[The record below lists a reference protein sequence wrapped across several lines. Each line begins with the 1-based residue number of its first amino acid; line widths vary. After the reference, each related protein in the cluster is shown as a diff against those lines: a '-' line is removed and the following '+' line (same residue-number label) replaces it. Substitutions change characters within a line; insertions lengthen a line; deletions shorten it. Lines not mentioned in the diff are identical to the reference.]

1 MREAFEERRPLRIG
15 LLTHSVNPRG
25 GVVHTIELAHAL
37 HDAGHDVT
45 VMAPATPGQ
54 RFFRPVRCAT
64 QLVPVGGTPHDM
76 VEMVGGRIE
85 AFTTHLS
92 ALVEAKPFDVLHTH
106 DPIGGNALA
115 NLQDEGLIDGFVRT
129 VHHLEVFASPQLMF
143 WQARGFRRARQVFC
157 VSRLWQD
164 ILGRQH
170 GVDASEVSNGVDSER
185 FGSVPQSADA
195 ALALRLGVRTGA
207 PVVLAVGGVE
217 QRKNTLR
224 LLEAFIVL
232 RERRPGAQLVIAG
245 GASLL
250 DHAQYTRAF
259 KALAEASGLSIG
271 RNQSVVL
278 TGPLEDADMPGLY
291 RLADVVAMPSL
302 NEGFG
307 LVVLEALASGV
318 PVVVSRIAPFTEY
331 LADADCEWA
340 DPEQSQSIA
349 DAIDRALNSR
359 DPTAIARSAARL
371 SARFSW
377 AASADRHAML
387 YRQGLSRAA
396 TPAMQSAKEIFM
408 PVMHFNVRWPDH
420 SETRCYSPSLVV
432 EDFLAVG
439 QSYPLPDFLQRSRDA
454 LGIASERVRVKYG
467 FACSQAMDQLAE
479 IEHIAIR
486 FDAQPDA
493 QVTVTAFD

>member
-1 MREAFEERRPLRIG
+1 MREAFDDRRPLRIG

-92 ALVEAKPFDVLHTH
+92 ALVEAQPFDVLHTH

-164 ILGRQH
+164 ILGHQH
-170 GVDASEVSNGVDSER
+170 GVDAFEVSNGVDGAR
-185 FGSVPQSADA
+185 FSAITRIDDA
-195 ALALRLGVRTGA
+195 ALARRLGVRTGA

-217 QRKNTLR
+217 ERKNTLR
-224 LLEAFIVL
+224 LLEAFVL
-232 RERRPGAQLVIAG
+232 LRSRRPDAQLVIAG

-250 DHAQYTRAF
+250 HHARYTRDF
-259 KALAEASGLSIG
+259 KALAEASGLAIG
-271 RNQSVVL
+271 PHQPVVL
-278 TGPLEDADMPGLY
+278 TGPLDDVDMPGLY

-331 LADADCEWA
+331 LTDADCQWA
-340 DPEQSQSIA
+340 DPVQPASIA
-349 DAIDRALNSR
+349 EAIDRALNTF
-359 DPTAIARSAARL
+359 DTAAIARSAEGL
-371 SARFSW
+371 VARFSW

-387 YRQGLSRAA
+387 YRQGLAA
-396 TPAMQSAKEIFM
+396 ESTSA
-408 PVMHFNVRWPDH
+408 VQ
-420 SETRCYSPSLVV
+420 PSAGSAGS
-432 EDFLAVG
+432 LAT
-439 QSYPLPDFLQRSRDA
+439 
-454 LGIASERVRVKYG
+454 
-467 FACSQAMDQLAE
+467 C
-479 IEHIAIR
+479 
-486 FDAQPDA
+486 
-493 QVTVTAFD
+493 

>member
-1 MREAFEERRPLRIG
+1 MRKAFGNQGRLRIG

-54 RFFRPVRCAT
+54 RFFRSVRCAT
-64 QLVPVGGTPHDM
+64 QLVPLGGTPQDM

-85 AFTTHLS
+85 AFTSHLS
-92 ALVEAKPFDVLHTH
+92 ALVEATPFDVLHTH

-115 NLQDEGLIDGFVRT
+115 NLQDEGRIEGFVRT

-164 ILGRQH
+164 ILRRQH
-170 GVDASEVSNGVDSER
+170 GVDASEVSNGVDGER
-185 FGSVPQSADA
+185 FSAIAHIADA
-195 ALALRLGVRTGA
+195 ALARRLGVHTGG

-217 QRKNTLR
+217 ARKNTLR
-224 LLEAFIVL
+224 LLQAFVL
-232 RERRPGAQLVIAG
+232 LRARRPDAQLVIAG

-250 DHAQYTRAF
+250 DHAQYTEDM
-259 KALAEASGLSIG
+259 KALAEASGLAIG
-271 RNQSVVL
+271 RDQPIVL

-291 RLADVVAMPSL
+291 RLADVLATPSL

-331 LADADCEWA
+331 LTDADCHWA
-340 DPEQSQSIA
+340 DPEQPSSIA
-349 DAIDRALNSR
+349 HAIDRALNTR
-359 DPTAIARSAARL
+359 DPTAIARSADRL
-371 SARFSW
+371 IARFSW

-387 YRQGLSRAA
+387 YRQGLLAAPSGAMQGVAA
-396 TPAMQSAKEIFM
+396 T
-408 PVMHFNVRWPDH
+408 
-420 SETRCYSPSLVV
+420 C
-432 EDFLAVG
+432 
-439 QSYPLPDFLQRSRDA
+439 
-454 LGIASERVRVKYG
+454 
-467 FACSQAMDQLAE
+467 
-479 IEHIAIR
+479 
-486 FDAQPDA
+486 
-493 QVTVTAFD
+493 

>member
-1 MREAFEERRPLRIG
+1 MREAFDCGRPLRIG

-92 ALVEAKPFDVLHTH
+92 TLIEAKPFDVLHTH

-170 GVDASEVSNGVDSER
+170 GVAASEVSNGVDSER
-185 FGSVPQSADA
+185 FSASSHVADA
-195 ALALRLGVRTGA
+195 ALARRLGVRTDA

-217 QRKNTLR
+217 ERKNTLR
-224 LLEAFIVL
+224 LLEAFVL
-232 RERRPGAQLVIAG
+232 LRARRPDAQLVIAG

-250 DHAQYTRAF
+250 DHARYTRDF
-259 KALAEASGLSIG
+259 KALAELSGLAVG
-271 RNQSVVL
+271 RNQPVVL

-331 LADADCEWA
+331 LTDADCQWA
-340 DPEQSQSIA
+340 DPEQPSSIA
-349 DAIDRALNSR
+349 DAVERALSTR
-359 DPTAIARSAARL
+359 DAAAIARSAERL
-371 SARFSW
+371 IARFSW
-377 AASADRHAML
+377 KASAQRHASL
-387 YRQGLSRAA
+387 YRQGLRAESS
-396 TPAMQSAKEIFM
+396 TSMQ
-408 PVMHFNVRWPDH
+408 PVI
-420 SETRCYSPSLVV
+420 
-432 EDFLAVG
+432 
-439 QSYPLPDFLQRSRDA
+439 A
-454 LGIASERVRVKYG
+454 LS
-467 FACSQAMDQLAE
+467 
-479 IEHIAIR
+479 
-486 FDAQPDA
+486 
-493 QVTVTAFD
+493 

>member
-1 MREAFEERRPLRIG
+1 MRRLPMRESFDKKRPLRIG

-76 VEMVGGRIE
+76 VEMVSGRIE

-92 ALVEAKPFDVLHTH
+92 ALIEAKPFDVLHTH

-170 GVDASEVSNGVDSER
+170 GVDASEVSNGVDSAR
-185 FGSVPQSADA
+185 FSAKPGLADA
-195 ALALRLGVRTGA
+195 ALAQRLGVRTGA

-217 QRKNTLR
+217 ERKNTLR
-224 LLEAFIVL
+224 LLEAFVL
-232 RERRPGAQLVIAG
+232 LRACRPDAQLVIAG

-250 DHAQYTRAF
+250 DHAQYTRDF
-259 KALAEASGLSIG
+259 RALAETNGLAIG
-271 RNQSVVL
+271 RNQPVLL
-278 TGPLEDADMPGLY
+278 TGPLDDADMPGLY
-291 RLADVVAMPSL
+291 RLADVVTMPSL

-331 LADADCEWA
+331 LGDADCRWA
-340 DPEQSQSIA
+340 DPEQPSSIA
-349 DAIDRALNSR
+349 YAIDRALNSY
-359 DPTAIARSAARL
+359 DAAAIARSAGRL
-371 SARFSW
+371 IARFSW
-377 AASADRHAML
+377 AASAERHAML
-387 YRQGLSRAA
+387 YRQGLSADPMSAMQRAA
-396 TPAMQSAKEIFM
+396 
-408 PVMHFNVRWPDH
+408 
-420 SETRCYSPSLVV
+420 
-432 EDFLAVG
+432 
-439 QSYPLPDFLQRSRDA
+439 
-454 LGIASERVRVKYG
+454 
-467 FACSQAMDQLAE
+467 
-479 IEHIAIR
+479 AIC
-486 FDAQPDA
+486 
-493 QVTVTAFD
+493 

>member
-1 MREAFEERRPLRIG
+1 MREGFDFKKPLRIG

-25 GVVHTIELAHAL
+25 GVVHAIELAHAL

-92 ALVEAKPFDVLHTH
+92 AVIEKKPFDVLHTH

-115 NLQDEGLIDGFVRT
+115 NLQDEGLIDGFART

-170 GVDASEVSNGVDSER
+170 GIDASEVSNGVDSER
-185 FGSVPQSADA
+185 FSATAHDTDA
-195 ALALRLGVRTGA
+195 ALARRLGVRTGA

-217 QRKNTLR
+217 ARKNTLR
-224 LLEAFIVL
+224 LLEAFVL
-232 RERRPGAQLVIAG
+232 LRARRPDAQLVIAG

-250 DHAQYTRAF
+250 DHAHYTRDF
-259 KALAEASGLSIG
+259 KALADASGLRIG
-271 RNQSVVL
+271 RNQPVVL
-278 TGPLEDADMPGLY
+278 TGPLDDADMPGLY

-307 LVVLEALASGV
+307 LVVLEALASGA

-331 LADADCEWA
+331 LTEADCQWA
-340 DPEQSQSIA
+340 DPEQPSSIA
-349 DAIDRALNSR
+349 DAIDRALKTR
-359 DPTAIARSAARL
+359 DPAAIARSAERL
-371 SARFSW
+371 IARFSW
-377 AASADRHAML
+377 AASAERHATL
-387 YRQGLSRAA
+387 YRQGLSAEPASAMQRAA
-396 TPAMQSAKEIFM
+396 
-408 PVMHFNVRWPDH
+408 
-420 SETRCYSPSLVV
+420 
-432 EDFLAVG
+432 
-439 QSYPLPDFLQRSRDA
+439 
-454 LGIASERVRVKYG
+454 
-467 FACSQAMDQLAE
+467 
-479 IEHIAIR
+479 
-486 FDAQPDA
+486 
-493 QVTVTAFD
+493 VTC